1 MQETTGETAGGGG
14 AGGTQTGGQPA
25 QQGQLDLASGASGQQ
40 PASQEPVDPLA
51 DPKVQAELRRREK
64 AAKEA
69 AVAEARK
76 AFEAEQTKA
85 AERAKLDA
93 EARAKAEAEDARK
106 AKEQAEARAAEA
118 MEAAEVTTAMLVAGA
133 LPQDEFAAKMIRAAA
148 KELKAADANMTWT
161 MAVEQVKA
169 KMAYL
174 FRQAGPQGQA
184 PTQQAGAQAPAQ
196 QQAAAGQQGQGA
208 QQGQTQQA
216 AGPIATLAARTLTTG
231 SPTPQQGQQGNAP
244 KDAYS
249 MNDEEWS
256 AVQRRFGVR

>member
-1 MQETTGETAGGGG
+1 MQETTGETAGGGA
-14 AGGTQTGGQPA
+14 AGGTQAAGQPA
-25 QQGQLDLASGASGQQ
+25 QQGQLDLANGAAAQ
-40 PASQEPVDPLA
+40 PAASQEPADPLA

-76 AFEAEQTKA
+76 TFEAEQAKA

-106 AKEQAEARAAEA
+106 AKDEAEARAAEA
-118 MEAAEVTTAMLVAGA
+118 MEAADVTTAMLVAGA

-148 KELKAADANMTWT
+148 KELKAADASLSWT
-161 MAVEQVKA
+161 AAVEQVKA
-169 KMAYL
+169 KMGYL
-174 FRQAGPQGQA
+174 FRQAGLQGQA
-184 PTQQAGAQAPAQ
+184 PQQQAGAQAPAQ
-196 QQAAAGQQGQGA
+196 QAAGGQPGA
-208 QQGQTQQA
+208 PQGQTQQ

-231 SPTPQQGQQGNAP
+231 TATPQQGQQGNAP

-249 MNDEEWS
+249 MSDEEW
-256 AVQRRFGVR
+256 AATQKRYGVR

>member
-1 MQETTGETAGGGG
+1 MQETTGETAGGGA
-14 AGGTQTGGQPA
+14 AGGTQAAGQPA
-25 QQGQLDLASGASGQQ
+25 QQGQLDLANGASGQ
-40 PASQEPVDPLA
+40 PAASQEPVDPLA

-76 AFEAEQTKA
+76 TFEAEQAKA

-106 AKEQAEARAAEA
+106 AKDEAEARAAEA
-118 MEAAEVTTAMLVAGA
+118 MEAADVTTAMLVAGA

-148 KELKAADANMTWT
+148 KELKAADASLSWT
-161 MAVEQVKA
+161 AAVEQVKA
-169 KMAYL
+169 KMGYL

-184 PTQQAGAQAPAQ
+184 PQQQAGAQAPAQ
-196 QQAAAGQQGQGA
+196 QQAAAGQPGA
-208 QQGQTQQA
+208 QQ

-231 SPTPQQGQQGNAP
+231 TATPQQGQQGNAP

-249 MNDEEWS
+249 MSDEEW
-256 AVQRRFGVR
+256 AATQKRYGVR